1 MVNKPFA
8 TNTDKELKFYI
19 DSYTNQLKSAK
30 QGTVGYTRLT
40 NSLALANAALQERGA
55 ATPSAPSLTTDQKVA
70 DFNAAFSQPS
80 LVNQAGSGLSAGD
93 QLALGM
99 TPTVAEPEIGLANA
113 LAGTTA
119 EQTAADAAARDAAS
133 AQQAADMQA
142 FSAASAERVKNSGIL
157 GNVVGSQGASFEVSN
172 GQINP
177 VGTAVNAQLAQAAS
191 DALQAKTRVA
201 TTGLDIGKGVVED
214 TLRTRVRRGIA
225 STIATKTQMSAPLL
239 EKPTLLG

>member
-1 MVNKPFA
+1 MLGKDIKDILV
-8 TNTDKELKFYI
+8 
-19 DSYTNQLKSAK
+19 SYNSAVKVGKLNGDTKAADRLAGLLAKKGYDTSGNALQASAK
-30 QGTVGYTRLT
+30 PVEAF
-40 NSLALANAALQERGA
+40 NS
-55 ATPSAPSLTTDQKVA
+55 
-70 DFNAAFSQPS
+70 AFSQPS
-80 LVNQAGSGLSAGD
+80 LLSSPTTLSAGD

-99 TPTVAEPEIGLANA
+99 QPSTGTADSGLNQA
-113 LAGTTA
+113 LAGTTTD
-119 EQTAADAAARDAAS
+119 QTIADAAARDAAS

-142 FSAASAERVKNSGIL
+142 FSAASAQSIRNNSIL
-157 GNVVGSQGASFEVSN
+157 GDVVGSQGASFEVAN

-177 VGTAVNAQLAQAAS
+177 VGTAVNEQLAAAAS

-225 STIATKTQMSAPLL
+225 STITAKQNLSAPLL